1 MDIFSRLTLFKKL
14 FICFL
19 FILCSCFLVA
29 LIVAEK
35 ERELANLADAA
46 QKKSLEEIKKH
57 THDKIKNLVYEGVSE
72 SEDVWI
78 FGYRDLDEEPRPG
91 SGWIVVVS
99 KNDGAVIV
107 YDGM

>member
-1 MDIFSRLTLFKKL
+1 MGILSRLTFLKKL
-14 FICFL
+14 CICFL
-19 FILCSCFLVA
+19 FILCSFCLVA

-35 ERELANLADAA
+35 ERELENLAAAA

-57 THDKIKNLVYEGVSE
+57 THNKIKNLVYEGVNE
-72 SEDVWI
+72 NEKIWV

-91 SGWIVVVS
+91 SGWTVVVN
-99 KNDGAVIV
+99 KKDGTIIV